1 MPDVTRGVARRVA
14 PRWRT
19 PVVVAAGGMLG
30 ATLRWATGLPFDT
43 APGELPWHTLAV
55 NLLGCLLIG
64 VASRRLVPHSPPW
77 LFAVSGCLGG
87 FTTMSLLAVELNDLV
102 DAGRGGAAVGYL
114 AATLVGGTAAVLVGE
129 RGHRPTPDEGEP

>member
-1 MPDVTRGVARRVA
+1 MTSGVGHHA
-14 PRWRT
+14 PWRWRT
-19 PVVVAAGGMLG
+19 AVLVAAGGALG

-43 APGELPWHTLAV
+43 APGDLPWHTLGI
-55 NLLGCLLIG
+55 NLVGSLLIG

-102 DAGRGGAAVGYL
+102 DAGHRGIALGYL
-114 AATLVGGTAAVLVGE
+114 AATLVGGTAAVLAGE
-129 RGHRPTPDEGEP
+129 RGHRPTLDEGEP

>member
-1 MPDVTRGVARRVA
+1 MTPGADHHAA
-14 PRWRT
+14 PGWRT
-19 PVVVAAGGMLG
+19 TVLVAVGGTLG

-43 APGELPWHTLAV
+43 AAGDLPWHTLGV
-55 NLLGCLLIG
+55 NLVGCLLIG
-64 VASRRLVPHSPPW
+64 VASRRLVPHSPTW

-102 DAGRGGAAVGYL
+102 DAGRREAAVGYL

-129 RGHRPTPDEGEP
+129 RGHRPTLDEGEP